1 MAASVFD
8 LPEVTALPGWLHPEL
23 AEDLSLV
30 ALIGVAFVAALAF
43 RFVRRLVVR
52 GLVVSLLLILAIG
65 LWSQRH
71 ELSDCIDHCS
81 CSLFGQVVQIPA
93 DKNPRCDEV

>member
-8 LPEVTALPGWLHPEL
+8 LPEVAALPAWLHPEL
-23 AEDLSLV
+23 AEELSLV
-30 ALIGVAFVAALAF
+30 ALVGVAFVAALVF
-43 RFVRRLVVR
+43 RFVRKLVFR
-52 GLVVSLLLILAIG
+52 ALLVSLLLIFAIG
-65 LWSQRH
+65 LWNQRH

-93 DKNPRCDEV
+93 DKNPRCGEA